1 MRARPSPRLVALLL
15 TLLIGLGAVPAAPPA
30 RAAAGAPLALF
41 DKPSVGWLSVRNMPA
56 AAHQAFFDAQAEA
69 GYMMID
75 AERIELGGQLYVSS
89 VWQHNDDG
97 RGWVSRSNL
106 TDAQFDAYWRE
117 YTDAGMR
124 LIDQDAYPVDGAIR
138 YAGIWMQNSEGLG
151 WASYQGQVDADF
163 SATFDEL
170 SKGGMIIVDVESFVL
185 GETRRYSSI
194 WVENKGGLGWVERR
208 NMTGDEYGA
217 FFDQYAKAG
226 FRVIDLESY
235 MLGNGAQRYAAIW
248 VQNTSGRGW
257 YAYRDMTARGFG
269 NRWNQLRDAGYRLI
283 DFEVYETDGG
293 TRYAGVW
300 RQNTDRPNWRYKAQ
314 VDDLATAY
322 RDANDV
328 AGMAVA
334 IAVGGKLVYLRGFG
348 HADIA
353 DDKWFHSGTIARAAS
368 GCKAVAGVLALELEE
383 QGLVDLDDTTRSEFP
398 ALPAFHT
405 HTMRQLLSNRAGVR
419 HYNDGADPTKS
430 VDTQYNWQI
439 TASGLF
445 AADPLRFAPGSDYG
459 YSTHGYT
466 LLGAAFEGAL
476 GDPASEILRERLAVP
491 FGLGTLRAEDRSVFN
506 THRATLYRGTG
517 SGPEEVDPDNIS
529 WKLLGGGC
537 ELSTADY
544 ARLGARLTGGQ
555 ILGQA
560 ALDALW
566 TPPDGEANYA
576 LGWDTGTHLGEQ
588 VVAKS
593 GAQTGAASYIRIYPD
608 RDIVVAILS
617 NQRGHT
623 PRNLSLQISTLLVN
637 AGVGAS
643 LDAAGLA
650 GPDAAIAQADEA
662 AEPEAEL
669 GETEL
674 GIPATVKLP
683 PTATDDSAE
692 PATAPF
698 AEGRPAAGPDANT
711 VYLPLIRR

>member
-1 MRARPSPRLVALLL
+1 MRTRPSPRLMGLIMALL
-15 TLLIGLGAVPAAPPA
+15 IVLGAAPAAPPA
-30 RAAAGAPLALF
+30 QAAAGMPLAFF

-56 AAHQAFFDAQAEA
+56 AAHQTFFEQQAAA
-69 GYMMID
+69 GYIMLD

-89 VWQHNDDG
+89 VWQQSDG
-97 RGWVSRSNL
+97 RGWASRSNL
-106 TDAQFDAYWRE
+106 TDAQFDAYWKE

-124 LIDQDAYPVDGAIR
+124 LIDQDAYTLDGATR
-138 YAGIWMQNSEGLG
+138 YAGIWMQNVEGLG
-151 WASYQGQVDADF
+151 WASFQGQVDADF
-163 SATFDEL
+163 SDTFAKL
-170 SKGGMIIVDVESFVL
+170 SGAGMMMVDVESFVA
-185 GETRRYSSI
+185 GETRYYSSI
-194 WVENKGGLGWVERR
+194 WVENKGGLGWIERR
-208 NMTGDEYGA
+208 NLTSDEYA
-217 FFDQYAKAG
+217 SYFQQYADDG
-226 FRVIDLESY
+226 YRVIDLESY

-248 VQNTSGRGW
+248 VKNTSGRGW

-283 DFEVYETDGG
+283 DFEVYQTDGG

-300 RQNTDRPNWRYKAQ
+300 RQNSSRPNWRFKDQ
-314 VDDLATAY
+314 VDELAEAY
-322 RDANDV
+322 HDANDV

-334 IAVGGKLVYLRGFG
+334 IAVGGQLVYLRGFG
-348 HADIA
+348 YADIA

-368 GCKAVAGVLALELEE
+368 GCKAIAGVLALELQE
-383 QGLVDLDDTTRSEFP
+383 QGLVDLDDTTRSEFA

-405 HTMRQLLSNRAGVR
+405 HTMRQLLANRAGVR
-419 HYNDGADPTKS
+419 HYNSGGDPTKD

-445 AADPLRFAPGSDYG
+445 AADPLEFAPGTDYG

-476 GDPASEILRERLAVP
+476 GDPASQILRERLAEP
-491 FGLGTLRAEDRSVFN
+491 FGLGTLRAENRGQASAN
-506 THRATLYRGTG
+506 RATLYKGTN

-544 ARLGARLTGGQ
+544 ARLGAKLTGGQ

-560 ALDALW
+560 ALDEMW
-566 TPPDGEANYA
+566 TPPDNQSNYA

-593 GAQTGAASYIRIYPD
+593 GAQTGAASYIRIYPE

-643 LDAAGLA
+643 ADASSLA
-650 GPDAAIAQADEA
+650 APDAAVAQAEEA
-662 AEPEAEL
+662 AEPEVEL
-669 GETEL
+669 GEPEL
-674 GIPATVKLP
+674 GVPVLSKLP
-683 PTATDDSAE
+683 PTTKDDSAE
-692 PATAPF
+692 PTPEAF
-698 AEGRPAAGPDANT
+698 AEAPGPGK
-711 VYLPLIRR
+711 VYLPLVIR